1 MITLKELAPLNG
13 SKNTIFGRLLKGT
26 RTLHQIEGYDEIR
39 RAKTALEKAK
49 D

>member
-1 MITLKELAPLNG
+1 MITLSELPALNG

-26 RTLHQIEGYDEIR
+26 RTLHQIEGFDELKKER
-39 RAKTALEKAK
+39 TAIEQVK